1 MDVNSFLAN
10 DEHITAEYKGKRKAH
25 FYATDRRLIWT
36 RKGNLL
42 DASYNHINTIGM
54 AKVSHRGLLAL
65 GIIIFIVGIAVAAVG
80 AADAG
85 IAVLIIGLIV
95 IVISIVL
102 RGSVYTLSLSSGEK
116 ILVPKTKSSN
126 VDAFIKSIR
135 DKIR

>member
-1 MDVNSFLAN
+1 M
-10 DEHITAEYKGKRKAH
+10 
-25 FYATDRRLIWT
+25 
-36 RKGNLL
+36 

-65 GIIIFIVGIAVAAVG
+65 GIIIFIVGIAVAAVGAAVG